1 VGQKAIK
8 ETGAGLM
15 KDADFLTHVIEEG
28 PAGITVV
35 SAEGKLLY
43 ANCRAEAILG
53 LSRSEIIGRTHN
65 APEWR
70 ITDFDGF
77 PFPKEAT
84 PFEQVRQTG
93 LPVYGVEHAICWP
106 DGTRKC
112 LSINGVPLET
122 DPGGEARMLFTFED
136 VTKRYEAECARREQE
151 AELKRAQALAGI
163 GSWRLDFARDRAEAS
178 EEARRI
184 YGMGSGKLTLEAV
197 QKVPLPGYRDYLDEA
212 LVRTRE
218 HAEPYDVEFSICR
231 QTDGAIR
238 RIHSVAEWDPAK
250 NQLVGTLRDITEE
263 RATEKELRRREAQY
277 RSLAEDLPL
286 LMACFDANFVI
297 TYVNAAAL
305 DFYGVPEKALLGK
318 DFRVLLSEEDVR
330 KCEEAVATI
339 TPEAPVQVHDIA
351 YTSGPAKGYVIRWYN
366 RGLFDCGREL
376 LEVRGI
382 GEDVTKQKALE
393 WHLVEAREDA
403 LKASEAKSNFLASM
417 SHEIRTPLN
426 GVIGMAEYLRQ
437 CDLPEEYARCI
448 SVIHES
454 GHLLMELINDILDFS
469 KIEAGKLILE
479 PKPVDLPGAINE
491 LLMLIDERAQ
501 KKEIILTSRL
511 NLPAREYVLD
521 VVRLKQVLLNLLG
534 NAIKFTGA
542 RGRVQLVAEDTG
554 GELLEFAVVDNG
566 PGIEKAKQA
575 KLFQPFIQAD
585 GSINEKFGGTGLGL
599 SISRRIVEKM
609 GGSIGV
615 QSEPGQGSRFFFSV
629 RCGIGEG
636 QKTEKRL
643 VGDGDGGET
652 NGSPQALVLDD
663 DRINGTVLE
672 KLLKTKGV
680 TATLALRLEEAL
692 EALEE
697 GQFGMLFIDLNMPG
711 MSGLDFARGV
721 RERRIAGINPE
732 AYLVAY
738 TASATNRTRERCK
751 EAGFN
756 DFLSKP
762 ITRESL
768 GKVLATWNRTS
779 S

>member
-1 VGQKAIK
+1 MGQEARK
-8 ETGAGLM
+8 ETGADLM

-28 PAGITVV
+28 PAGITLV

-43 ANCRAEAILG
+43 ANRRAEAILG
-53 LSRSEIIGRTHN
+53 LSRSEIVGRTYN

-70 ITDFDGF
+70 ITQFDGGY
-77 PFPKEAT
+77 FPKAAT
-84 PFEQVRQTG
+84 PFEQVRETG

-112 LSINGVPLET
+112 LSVNGVPLKT
-122 DPGGEARMLFTFED
+122 GPGEEVRMLFTIED
-136 VTKRYEAECARREQE
+136 VTKRYEAECAGRERE
-151 AELKRAQALAGI
+151 AELKGAQELAGI
-163 GSWRLDFARDRAEAS
+163 GSWRLDFARGRAEAS

-184 YGMGSGKLTLEAV
+184 YGMGAGKLTLDVV
-197 QKVPLPGYRDYLDEA
+197 QNVPLPEYRGYLDEA
-212 LVRTRE
+212 LLRTRD
-218 HAEPYDVEFSICR
+218 HGEPYNVEFSIRR

-238 RIHSVAEWDPAK
+238 RIHSIGEWDPIK
-250 NQLVGTLRDITEE
+250 NQMLGTLRDITEE
-263 RATEKELRRREAQY
+263 RAMEEELRRREAQY

-286 LMACFDANFVI
+286 LIACFDANYVM

-305 DFYGVPEKALLGK
+305 AFYGVPAEALLGK
-318 DFRVLLSEEDVR
+318 DFRKFLSDEDVR
-330 KCEEAVATI
+330 KCEEALATI
-339 TPEAPVQVHDIA
+339 TPETPVQVHEIA
-351 YTSGPAKGYVIRWYN
+351 YTSGPSKGHVVRWYN
-366 RGLFDCGREL
+366 RGLFDNEGKL

-382 GEDVTKQKALE
+382 GEDVTKEKAVE
-393 WHLVEAREDA
+393 RHHVEAREDA

-437 CDLPEEYARCI
+437 CDLPEDHARCI
-448 SVIHES
+448 SVIHDS

-479 PKPVDLPGAINE
+479 PKRVDLSGAINE

-501 KKEIILTSRL
+501 KKAIMLTSRL

-521 VVRLKQVLLNLLG
+521 VLRLKQVLLNLLG
-534 NAIKFTGA
+534 NAIKFTQE
-542 RGRVQLVAEDTG
+542 RGGVQLVVEDTG
-554 GELLEFAVVDNG
+554 DGLLEFAVEDNG
-566 PGIEKAKQA
+566 PGIERPKQG
-575 KLFQPFIQAD
+575 KLFEPFIQAD
-585 GSINEKFGGTGLGL
+585 GSINQKFGGTGLGL
-599 SISRRIVEKM
+599 AISRRIVEKM
-609 GGSIGV
+609 GGSIGLS
-615 QSEPGQGSRFFFSV
+615 SEPGEGSRFFFSV
-629 RCGIGEG
+629 RCGTGEG
-636 QKTEKRL
+636 MEVDQLPDADRGGGNT
-643 VGDGDGGET
+643 DG
-652 NGSPQALVLDD
+652 SLRALVLDD

-692 EALEE
+692 EAMER
-697 GQFGMLFIDLNMPG
+697 QDFGMLFIDLNMPG

-721 RERRIAGINPE
+721 RERRIAGISPE
-732 AYLVAY
+732 SYLVAY
-738 TASATNRTRERCK
+738 TASATSRTLKRCR

-768 GKVLATWNRTS
+768 GKVLETWKRAS